1 MSKIISQNILS
12 RINDLEKN
20 WKKNESLKSNIMFF
34 LKQEKERATPENMID
49 LLNAVRKAVEKR
61 KKFLQI
67 DIYKNIEY
75 KFIKEI
81 DDLISKIDGLIREI
95 QSEIK
100 SKIKNK
106 IKNPAQLAKFRQ
118 HTDFLKQFA
127 SKGKP
132 LVRAPV
138 VSLEAAEQQAALLE
152 RKYNIPEEMAAN
164 VEQEFNEFDDK
175 DVFDGGRRKRKTRK
189 RKRKTRKNFLK
200 KVRKK
205 KTRRKSRKNFLKKV
219 RKKHHRTKR
228 HRTKHRRTKRR
239 R

>member
-34 LKQEKERATPENMID
+34 LKQEKKRATPENMID

-61 KKFLQI
+61 KIFLQI

-106 IKNPAQLAKFRQ
+106 IKNPAQLAKLRQ

-138 VSLEAAEQQAALLE
+138 VSLEAAEQQAALME
-152 RKYNIPEEMAAN
+152 RKYNIPEGVEPAN
-164 VEQEFNEFDDK
+164 VEQKFNELDEEK
-175 DVFDGGRRKRKTRK
+175 DFEGGRRKRK

-219 RKKHHRTKR
+219 RKKRHRTKR
-228 HRTKHRRTKRR
+228 RRTKRRTKRR